1 MNPHVSPLVPLYIT
15 ELLFG
20 VMYAL
25 LIHWLA
31 TNSHLK
37 GQTAYS
43 VVVGDAATLIIQWFF
58 FPQSWEPLVTFGSFV
73 FSGVPMI
80 VSYLFR
86 HQQQVEKEI
95 KSHKRRPLPNFVLDI
110 LERAVM
116 ELNAIA
122 DQIAHENAT
131 AAGTVQ
137 RLHKLISMLNSMKET
152 H

>member
-1 MNPHVSPLVPLYIT
+1 
-15 ELLFG
+15 
-20 VMYAL
+20 
-25 LIHWLA
+25 
-31 TNSHLK
+31 
-37 GQTAYS
+37 
-43 VVVGDAATLIIQWFF
+43 
-58 FPQSWEPLVTFGSFV
+58 
-73 FSGVPMI
+73 MI

-86 HQQQVEKEI
+86 HQQQVEKKI

-131 AAGTVQ
+131 AASIVH